1 VSNLGGRFD
10 NLTAKSL
17 IANNREENMVAAA
30 GLEPAL
36 RFPRSLLTDY
46 AEVAQIAATFG
57 KSERTITRWMD
68 MPDGLPFAK
77 IGNKRLVHIPTA
89 KDWVFGRMRR
99 PSRRRR

>member
-1 VSNLGGRFD
+1 
-10 NLTAKSL
+10 
-17 IANNREENMVAAA
+17 
-30 GLEPAL
+30 
-36 RFPRSLLTDY
+36 
-46 AEVAQIAATFG
+46 
-57 KSERTITRWMD
+57 MD